1 MVKKVTRADHQYD
14 LLLDAARGLFD
25 QVCDGLRIGDIDSVA
40 ARHLNNRCARPFRH
54 KLLRGIRNHFVVADL
69 FVDSFLSGR

>member
-25 QVCDGLRIGDIDSVA
+25 QVCDGLGIGDIDSVA
-40 ARHLNNRCARPFRH
+40 ARHLNNRCARP
-54 KLLRGIRNHFVVADL
+54 V
-69 FVDSFLSGR
+69 SP